1 MKPAN
6 PFDFSD
12 FGPQQQSAPAAGGQS
27 PASGAAQPST
37 AGGFSAGFDP
47 WANEPK
53 LGARP
58 QNPTPGD
65 DAFGAPSAAA
75 FDPMSGRD
83 TFGQLTASPAGTAA
97 LTTAG
102 PPLVWFAVAL
112 ALAVVGVALAGFSA
126 LSGPLIASAVGG
138 WLLAGPLAIGAL
150 AAFSRVDTRRR
161 TEAIYSAPTWTST
174 LYWVVLAVCLLGIAV
189 GAWQIALWAGTL

>member
-1 MKPAN
+1 MTPAN

-12 FGPQQQSAPAAGGQS
+12 FGPQQHSAPAGPS
-27 PASGAAQPST
+27 PASGAAKPST
-37 AGGFSAGFDP
+37 PGGFSSGFDP
-47 WANEPK
+47 WANQPRS
-53 LGARP
+53 GARP
-58 QNPTPGD
+58 ENPNPGA
-65 DAFGAPSAAA
+65 DAFGAASAAA
-75 FDPMSGRD
+75 FDPAGGRD
-83 TFGQLTASPAGTAA
+83 AFGQLTTSPAGAAA
-97 LTTAG
+97 LSTAG
-102 PPLVWFAVAL
+102 PPLVWFVVAL
-112 ALAVVGVALAGFSA
+112 ALAVVGVALAGISA

-150 AAFSRVDTRRR
+150 AVFSRVDTRRR

>member
-12 FGPQQQSAPAAGGQS
+12 FGPQQHSAPAGPSAA
-27 PASGAAQPST
+27 PGAAQPST
-37 AGGFSAGFDP
+37 GGGFSAGFDP
-47 WANEPK
+47 WANQPK
-53 LGARP
+53 SGARP
-58 QNPTPGD
+58 EHPTP
-65 DAFGAPSAAA
+65 DAFGASPAAA
-75 FDPMSGRD
+75 FDPAGGRD
-83 TFGQLTASPAGTAA
+83 TFGHLTAGPAGTAA

-112 ALAVVGVALAGFSA
+112 ALAFVGLVLGGVSA
-126 LSGPLIASAVGG
+126 LSGPMITTAVGG

>member
-1 MKPAN
+1 MNAPN

-12 FGPQQQSAPAAGGQS
+12 FGPGKQAPPGGGQA
-27 PASGAAQPST
+27 PVHGQQG
-37 AGGFSAGFDP
+37 GGFSGGFDP
-47 WANEPK
+47 WANQPQAP
-53 LGARP
+53 GRP
-58 QNPTPGD
+58 A
-65 DAFGAPSAAA
+65 AFQGPPA
-75 FDPMSGRD
+75 FDPTGGRD
-83 TFGQLTASPAGTAA
+83 AFGQLTASPVGVGA

-112 ALAVVGVALAGFSA
+112 ALALIGVALAGASA
-126 LSGPLIASAVGG
+126 LGGPMIAAAVAG

-150 AAFSRVDTRRR
+150 AVFSRVDTTRR

-174 LYWVVLAVCLLGIAV
+174 LYWVVLAVCLAGIAV

>member
-12 FGPQQQSAPAAGGQS
+12 FGPQQHSAPAT
-27 PASGAAQPST
+27 GAPPS
-37 AGGFSAGFDP
+37 APGVGGFSSGFDP

-53 LGARP
+53 SGARP
-58 QNPTPGD
+58 KGPTAGD
-65 DAFGAPSAAA
+65 QADAFGGSPAAA
-75 FDPMSGRD
+75 FDPTSGRD
-83 TFGQLTASPAGTAA
+83 TFGQLTASPAGTAT

-112 ALAVVGVALAGFSA
+112 ALAVVGVALAGLSA
-126 LSGPLIASAVGG
+126 LSGPRLASAVGG

-150 AAFSRVDTRRR
+150 AVFSRVDTRRR

>member
-1 MKPAN
+1 MTPAN

-12 FGPQQQSAPAAGGQS
+12 FGPQQQSAPAGGQS
-27 PASGAAQPST
+27 SGAAQPAT
-37 AGGFSAGFDP
+37 PGGFSSGFDP
-47 WANEPK
+47 WANQPK
-53 LGARP
+53 ARP
-58 QNPTPGD
+58 APGD
-65 DAFGAPSAAA
+65 QADAFGASSAPA
-75 FDPMSGRD
+75 FDPASGRD
-83 TFGQLTASPAGTAA
+83 MFGQLTASPAGAAA

-102 PPLVWFAVAL
+102 PPLVWFVVAL
-112 ALAVVGVALAGFSA
+112 ALAVVGVALAGLSA
-126 LSGPLIASAVGG
+126 LSGPMIGSAVGG

-150 AAFSRVDTRRR
+150 AVFSRVDTRRR

>member
-1 MKPAN
+1 MNAPN

-12 FGPQQQSAPAAGGQS
+12 FGPGKQPAPGGGQP
-27 PASGAAQPST
+27 PAHGQQG
-37 AGGFSAGFDP
+37 GGFSGGFDP
-47 WANEPK
+47 WANQRTAP
-53 LGARP
+53 ARP
-58 QNPTPGD
+58 
-65 DAFGAPSAAA
+65 DAFPGPAAPA
-75 FDPMSGRD
+75 FDPAGGRD
-83 TFGQLTASPAGTAA
+83 AFGQLTASHAGVGA

-112 ALAVVGVALAGFSA
+112 ALALAGVALAAASA
-126 LSGPLIASAVGG
+126 LGGPMIAAAVGG

-150 AAFSRVDTRRR
+150 AVFSRVDTRRR

-174 LYWVVLAVCLLGIAV
+174 LYWVVLAVCLVGIAV

>member
-1 MKPAN
+1 MTPAN

-27 PASGAAQPST
+27 PAQP
-37 AGGFSAGFDP
+37 AKGGGFSSGFDP

-53 LGARP
+53 SGPRP
-58 QNPTPGD
+58 HYPTPSQ
-65 DAFGAPSAAA
+65 DAFGASSAPA

-83 TFGQLTASPAGTAA
+83 AFGQLTSSPSGMAA

-112 ALAVVGVALAGFSA
+112 GLAVVGVGLAGLSA
-126 LSGPLIASAVGG
+126 LNGPMIASAVGG

-150 AAFSRVDTRRR
+150 AVFSRVDTRRR

>member
-1 MKPAN
+1 MTPAN

-27 PASGAAQPST
+27 PAQP
-37 AGGFSAGFDP
+37 AKGGGFSSGFDP

-53 LGARP
+53 SGPRAHY
-58 QNPTPGD
+58 PTPSQ
-65 DAFGAPSAAA
+65 DAFGASSAPA

-83 TFGQLTASPAGTAA
+83 AFGQLTSSPSGMAA

-112 ALAVVGVALAGFSA
+112 GLAVVGVGLAGLSA
-126 LSGPLIASAVGG
+126 LNGPMIASAVGG

-150 AAFSRVDTRRR
+150 AVFSRVDTRRR